1 MYISRSAG
9 IVIII
14 GILKIFVKL
23 SFVNGRSVFHS
34 RFCFRFC
41 WECETG
47 LMRCWWRMAAHS
59 EMVRSQIFAPPPP
72 NWASSPS
79 PAVTTSNHLNLKD
92 PPIHRTPNNSTAKT
106 QTSKTH
112 LNPNPH
118 NTQYHVNQ
126 NKNTPQQVNTSK
138 SCQSKEN
145 QSPQHHVH
153 WRSWLTSGQRA
164 TKYQ

>member
-1 MYISRSAG
+1 MSTFKSPFHPKGAPCTHTIKSVHPTFSTMRQFYIHPKMVLWSSQCLACKAWTLFLGLTKMYFSRSA
-9 IVIII
+9 VIINLF

-23 SFVNGRSVFHS
+23 SFVNRRSVFNS

-92 PPIHRTPNNSTAKT
+92 PPIHRTPNNSN
-106 QTSKTH
+106 TH
-112 LNPNPH
+112 
-118 NTQYHVNQ
+118 
-126 NKNTPQQVNTSK
+126 
-138 SCQSKEN
+138 
-145 QSPQHHVH
+145 
-153 WRSWLTSGQRA
+153 
-164 TKYQ
+164 